1 MKDRL
6 RLFWTA
12 QKNELLVK
20 MKLRPQLILGSAASV
35 IAVALAYIAL
45 TKGVMKSE
53 SDVALLSQNITALF
67 VILTIIVGAAIVL
80 SHFQAKSAGRKI
92 SAPLWAL
99 IANLL
104 LIAFFYTSVLTGNN
118 ISIIAGGKD
127 ASSPRQLAG
136 PLDAW
141 GKDNEREFVISASRC
156 AAVNLKLLLLES
168 HDVSPPIIS
177 VSVNGDEVD
186 RITTPPGGGSQS
198 HEWTIKGQKSEH
210 AIFIP
215 SKYLTSNNN
224 NIVLKSVEGSWVAID
239 RVEILQYESLW
250 KVWRYI
256 VTPWSYIL
264 FWAALLLFI
273 IHLAFLVAG
282 QPSGKRRLAMYVL
295 MWCMVGAF
303 VAFSLVC
310 IATYIELTSSWT
322 AYTGEYR
329 RPYKSFFRHTY
340 VMDRELGWR
349 LRPNYTVFTRQSPA
363 GPTSVFYATNKHGYR
378 SLKQETDFPK
388 KGRAMLL
395 GDSFLHGFLLNQ
407 DETISARMS
416 RILGEYVYNFGI
428 SAYSTDQEYTTL
440 LRWSDKIDVEWVVTL
455 FYAND
460 LTFTEK
466 KIGHKYPKSYYEI
479 VDGQVDFSRLHK
491 LPEEKV
497 KSWNDNHLG
506 ARPTEVTYCCFKAR
520 NALTWKRIVDKSFQ
534 YIVDSFYPPRL
545 FNRIT
550 NDIKIAKAVP
560 ATRYLDV
567 TADLLE
573 KPEELTQQFETV
585 FQFFRKMKEVTESK
599 KRKFL
604 VVYIPDMR
612 EVIDMENSKI
622 SNLRRRFFDYCE
634 KNQIEC
640 HNPIEDIV
648 AKSKLSNIYFLDD
661 GHFSPYGAHIMAE
674 SIAGRIIDR

>member
-1 MKDRL
+1 
-6 RLFWTA
+6 
-12 QKNELLVK
+12 

-67 VILTIIVGAAIVL
+67 VVLTIIVGAAIVL
-80 SHFQAKSAGRKI
+80 SHFQATRAGRKI

-104 LIAFFYTSVLTGNN
+104 LIALFYASVLSGNN

-141 GKDNEREFVISASRC
+141 GKDNEREFIIAVSRYT
-156 AAVNLKLLLLES
+156 AINLKLFLLES
-168 HDVSPPIIS
+168 HDVFPPIIS
-177 VSVNGDEVD
+177 VSVNGVEVG
-186 RITTPPGGGSQS
+186 RIDTPPGGGSHIDQ
-198 HEWTIKGQKSEH
+198 WTIKGQKSEH

-224 NIVLKSVEGSWVAID
+224 NIVLKSVEGSWAGID
-239 RVEILQYESLW
+239 RVEILRYESSW
-250 KVWRYI
+250 KVWSYI

-264 FWAALLLFI
+264 FWAALLLFV
-273 IHLAFLVAG
+273 IHLALIVAG

-295 MWCMVGAF
+295 MWCMVGSF
-303 VAFSLVC
+303 VVLSLVC

-322 AYTGEYR
+322 AYAGEYR

-349 LRPNYTVFTRQSPA
+349 LRPNYTVLTRQSPA

-378 SLKQETDFPK
+378 SLKHETDFPK

-407 DETISARMS
+407 NETIPAGMS

-440 LRWSDKIDVEWVVTL
+440 LRWSDKIDVEWVITL

-460 LTFTEK
+460 LKFTEE
-466 KIGHKYPKSYYEI
+466 KIGHKYPKPYYEM
-479 VDGQVDFSRLHK
+479 VDGRVDFSRLHK

-497 KSWNDNHLG
+497 KNWNDKYFS

-520 NALTWKRIVDKSFQ
+520 NALTWKRIVDKSVQ
-534 YIVDSFYPPRL
+534 YIIDSFYPPQL
-545 FNRIT
+545 FNRIV
-550 NDIKIAKAVP
+550 NDIKIAKAIP

-573 KPEELTQQFETV
+573 EPEEFAQQFETV
-585 FQFFRKMKEVTESK
+585 FQFFQKMKEVTESK

-612 EVIDMENSKI
+612 EITDMKNSKL

-648 AKSKLSNIYFLDD
+648 AKAKRENIFFLDD

-674 SIAGRIIDR
+674 SIADKISGR